1 MKISKT
7 FFLIITCLISLGSSY
22 STSIFYCGFGG
33 DYCGQSNTDDV
44 NPSTDFII
52 LAFANTKTDGSIIVD
67 SNTFPTALVTA
78 WKAKGKKIIL
88 SVGGQNG
95 NWAYVFATQTSINL
109 FINSLVGYV
118 HKYTLD
124 GVDLDI

>member
-1 MKISKT
+1 M
-7 FFLIITCLISLGSSY
+7 
-22 STSIFYCGFGG
+22 FYCGFSG
-33 DYCGQSNTDDV
+33 DFCGQSNIDDV
-44 NPSTDFII
+44 NPKTSIII
-52 LAFANTKTDGSIIVD
+52 LAFLNTSPDGSAIID
-67 SNTFPTALVTA
+67 GNNFPTSQVKQ
-78 WKAKGKKIIL
+78 WKSQGKIVVL